1 MQITY
6 ETIRNIEK
14 RLEAIEMFINSAI
27 EEDKQKKEGE
37 KK

>member
-1 MQITY
+1 MEITY

-14 RLEAIEMFINSAI
+14 RVEAIEMFINAAI
-27 EEDKQKKEGE
+27 EEDKKKAGD